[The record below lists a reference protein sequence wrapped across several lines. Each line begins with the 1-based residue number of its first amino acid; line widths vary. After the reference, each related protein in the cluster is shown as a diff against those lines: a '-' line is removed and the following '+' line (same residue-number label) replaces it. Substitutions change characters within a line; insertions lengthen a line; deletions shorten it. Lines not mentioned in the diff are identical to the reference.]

1 MSFSGLAPTTSEV
14 TVNNDGFYPDISV
27 ADFITNYGVSG
38 DIESDRLENEIIRSM
53 FWVNAQLSEIKTQ
66 VWAEIAALDE
76 VEQITINDKKLLVLL
91 YQDAVFSHTKLEFL
105 LPSKDLVT
113 QSEASA
119 MTETYAQDLTYWTK
133 RRNDALGQ
141 LTSAGLAGGDLSG
154 DATSSVDIEL
164 L

>member
-1 MSFSGLAPTTSEV
+1 MSFSGLAPTANEV
-14 TVNNDGFYPDISV
+14 TVNNDGFYPALAV

-38 DIESDRLENEIIRSM
+38 DIEPDRLEHEIVRSM

-66 VWAEIAALDE
+66 VWAEIAALE
-76 VEQITINDKKLLVLL
+76 SVEQTTINEKKLLVLL

-105 LPSKDLVT
+105 LPSKEMVNK
-113 QSEASA
+113 SEASA
-119 MTETYAQDLTYWTK
+119 MTETYAQDLPYWTK

-141 LTSAGLAGGDLSG
+141 LTSAGLAGGDLNS
-154 DATSSVDIEL
+154 DASSNVDIEL